1 MSASRLRF
9 AGQAAL
15 VTGGSGG
22 IGAATARRLATEG
35 AAVTLM
41 GRNAKHLDELA
52 TEIRA
57 NGGRALTHVGDV
69 TKLADTE
76 AAVASTVSEFGRLDL
91 LITCAGGGRDRLI
104 QRMTEEDWDTVIDAH
119 LKGTF
124 FAAKAAQAV
133 MVERGFGRMVFLS
146 SGAIRGSRGQL
157 NYSAA
162 KAGVIAMART
172 LAIELGP
179 SHVTVN
185 AVVPGFIDTA
195 MTRAVAERIKTPWE
209 DLAKTMADRTS
220 VGRIG
225 TPDDVAGV
233 IAFLC
238 SDDAAFVTGQA
249 IWIRGG
255 P

>member
-1 MSASRLRF
+1 MRF

-15 VTGGSGG
+15 VTGGGGG
-22 IGAATARRLATEG
+22 IGAATARRLAAEG
-35 AAVTLM
+35 AAVVLM
-41 GRNAKHLDELA
+41 GRSAERLEQVA
-52 TEIRA
+52 EEIRT
-57 NGGRALTHVGDV
+57 NGGSAVAHVGDV
-69 TKLADTE
+69 VKLADAE
-76 AAVASTVSEFGRLDL
+76 GAVARAVSDFGRLDL
-91 LITCAGGGRDRLI
+91 LVTCAGGGKDRLV
-104 QRMTEEDWDTVIDAH
+104 QRMTEEDWDSVIDAH

-124 FAAKAAQAV
+124 FAAKAAQPV
-133 MVERGFGRMVFLS
+133 MAERGFGRMVFLS
-146 SGAIRGSRGQL
+146 SAAVRGSRGQL

-162 KAGVIAMART
+162 KAGIIAMART

-179 SHVTVN
+179 SRVTVN
-185 AVVPGFIDTA
+185 AVVPGFIDTE
-195 MTRAVAERIKTPWE
+195 MTRAVAERIKSPWE
-209 DLAKTMADRTS
+209 ELAKTMADRTS
-220 VGRIG
+220 LGRIG

>member
-1 MSASRLRF
+1 
-9 AGQAAL
+9 
-15 VTGGSGG
+15 
-22 IGAATARRLATEG
+22 
-35 AAVTLM
+35 M
-41 GRNAKHLDELA
+41 GRNAERLEEVGA
-52 TEIRA
+52 EIRA
-57 NGGRALTHVGDV
+57 HGGRAVAHVGDV
-69 TKLADTE
+69 TKLADVE
-76 AAVASTVSEFGRLDL
+76 AAVARAVSDFGRLDL
-91 LITCAGGGRDRLI
+91 LVTCAGGGRDRLL

-124 FAAKAAQAV
+124 FAAKAAQTV

-146 SGAIRGSRGQL
+146 SAAVRGSRGQL

-162 KAGVIAMART
+162 KAGIIAMART
-172 LAIELGP
+172 LPIELGP

-185 AVVPGFIDTA
+185 AVVPGFVDTE

-209 DLAKTMADRTS
+209 ELAKTMADRTS
-220 VGRIG
+220 LGRIG

>member
-1 MSASRLRF
+1 
-9 AGQAAL
+9 
-15 VTGGSGG
+15 
-22 IGAATARRLATEG
+22 
-35 AAVTLM
+35 M
-41 GRNAKHLDELA
+41 GRNAHRLESVQA
-52 TEIRA
+52 EIA
-57 NGGRALTHVGDV
+57 AIGGRALVHVGDV
-69 TKLADTE
+69 TKLADAE
-76 AAVASTVSEFGRLDL
+76 AAVAATVSDFGQLDL
-91 LITCAGGGRDRLI
+91 LVTCAGGGKDRLV
-104 QRMTEEDWDTVIDAH
+104 QRMSEEDWDTVIDTH

-124 FAAKAAQAV
+124 FAAKAAQPV

-146 SGAIRGSRGQL
+146 SAAVRGSRGQL

-185 AVVPGFIDTA
+185 AVVPGFIDTD
-195 MTRAVAERIKTPWE
+195 MTRAVAERLKTPWE
-209 DLAKTMADRTS
+209 ELSKTMADRTS
-220 VGRIG
+220 LGRIG
-225 TPDDVAGV
+225 TPEDVAGV

>member
-1 MSASRLRF
+1 
-9 AGQAAL
+9 
-15 VTGGSGG
+15 
-22 IGAATARRLATEG
+22 
-35 AAVTLM
+35 M
-41 GRNAKHLDELA
+41 GRNAEPMDEVSA
-52 TEIRA
+52 AIRRRD
-57 NGGRALTHVGDV
+57 GRAIAHVGDV
-69 TKLADTE
+69 TKLADVE
-76 AAVASTVSEFGRLDL
+76 AAVARAVSEFGKLDL
-91 LITCAGGGRDRLI
+91 LITCAGGGRDRLL
-104 QRMTEEDWDTVIDAH
+104 QRMTEEDWDAVVDVH

-124 FAAKAAQAV
+124 YAAKAAQSA

-146 SGAIRGSRGQL
+146 SAAVRGSRGQV

-179 SHVTVN
+179 SKITVN
-185 AVVPGFIDTA
+185 AVVPGFIDTD
-195 MTRAVAERIKTPWE
+195 MTRAVAARIKTPWE
-209 DLAKTMADRTS
+209 ELAKTMAERTS

>member
-1 MSASRLRF
+1 
-9 AGQAAL
+9 
-15 VTGGSGG
+15 
-22 IGAATARRLATEG
+22 
-35 AAVTLM
+35 M
-41 GRNAKHLDELA
+41 GRNAERLEEVA
-52 TEIRA
+52 AEIRSL
-57 NGGRALTHVGDV
+57 GGRAVAHVGDV
-69 TKLADTE
+69 TKAADGE
-76 AAVASTVSEFGRLDL
+76 AAVARAVSDFGRLDL
-91 LITCAGGGRDRLI
+91 LVTCAGGGRDRLL
-104 QRMTEEDWDTVIDAH
+104 QRMTEDDWDTVIDAH

-133 MVERGFGRMVFLS
+133 MVERSFGRMVFLS
-146 SGAIRGSRGQL
+146 SAAVRGSRGQL

-179 SHVTVN
+179 SKITVN
-185 AVVPGFIDTA
+185 AVVPGFIDTD

-209 DLAKTMADRTS
+209 DLAKTMAERTS
-220 VGRIG
+220 LGRIG
-225 TPDDVAGV
+225 TPEDVAGV

>member
-1 MSASRLRF
+1 
-9 AGQAAL
+9 
-15 VTGGSGG
+15 
-22 IGAATARRLATEG
+22 
-35 AAVTLM
+35 M
-41 GRNAKHLDELA
+41 GRNAEPMEEVSA
-52 TEIRA
+52 EIRRRD
-57 NGGRALTHVGDV
+57 GRAIAHVGDV
-69 TKLADTE
+69 TKLADVE
-76 AAVASTVSEFGRLDL
+76 AVVARVVSEFGKLDL
-91 LITCAGGGRDRLI
+91 LVTCAGGGRDRLV
-104 QRMTEEDWDTVIDAH
+104 QRMTEEDWDGVIDAH

-124 FAAKAAQAV
+124 FAAKAAQSA
-133 MVERGFGRMVFLS
+133 MVEHGFGRMIFLS
-146 SGAIRGSRGQL
+146 SAAVRGSRGQL

-179 SHVTVN
+179 SKITVN
-185 AVVPGFIDTA
+185 AVVPGFIDTD
-195 MTRAVAERIKTPWE
+195 MTRAVAERIKTPWDE
-209 DLAKTMADRTS
+209 LAKTMAERTS

>member
-1 MSASRLRF
+1 
-9 AGQAAL
+9 
-15 VTGGSGG
+15 
-22 IGAATARRLATEG
+22 
-35 AAVTLM
+35 M
-41 GRNAKHLDELA
+41 GRNAERLEEVA
-52 TEIRA
+52 AEIRSL
-57 NGGRALTHVGDV
+57 GGRAVAHVGDV
-69 TKLADTE
+69 TKAADGE
-76 AAVASTVSEFGRLDL
+76 SAVARAVSDFGSLDL
-91 LITCAGGGRDRLI
+91 LVTCAGGGRDRLL
-104 QRMTEEDWDTVIDAH
+104 QRMTEDDWDTVIDAH

-133 MVERGFGRMVFLS
+133 MVEHSFGRMVFLS
-146 SGAIRGSRGQL
+146 SAAVRGSRGQL

-179 SHVTVN
+179 SKITVN
-185 AVVPGFIDTA
+185 AVVPGFIDTD

-209 DLAKTMADRTS
+209 DLTKAMAERTS
-220 VGRIG
+220 LGRIG
-225 TPDDVAGV
+225 TPEDVAGV

>member
-1 MSASRLRF
+1 
-9 AGQAAL
+9 
-15 VTGGSGG
+15 
-22 IGAATARRLATEG
+22 
-35 AAVTLM
+35 M
-41 GRNAKHLDELA
+41 GRNADPLEKVA
-52 TEIRA
+52 AGIRGD
-57 NGGRALTHVGDV
+57 GGRAVAQAGDV
-69 TKLADTE
+69 TKLVDVE
-76 AAVASTVSEFGRLDL
+76 AAVARAVSEFGTLDL
-91 LITCAGGGRDRLI
+91 LVTCAGAGRDRLL
-104 QRMTEEDWDTVIDAH
+104 QRMTEEDWDSVIDAH

-124 FAAKAAQAV
+124 FSAKAAQAV

-146 SGAIRGSRGQL
+146 SAAVRGSRGQV

-179 SHVTVN
+179 SKITVN
-185 AVVPGFIDTA
+185 AVVPGFVDTD

-209 DLAKTMADRTS
+209 ELAKTMAERTS
-220 VGRIG
+220 LGRIG